1 MRGEPG
7 RAAESPRVVNVLVV
21 DDEADYRDA
30 LCNVLARRGYCVGT
44 AASGEEALQLVSRQ
58 RWDVMVLDLKM
69 PGLDGL
75 ATLQVARRVSPR
87 TEVILLTGH
96 GSVDAG
102 LHAMRGEAFDFLLK
116 PTTVDQL
123 LAVIEAAAAMHRPEP
138 DTARRNS

>member
-1 MRGEPG
+1 
-7 RAAESPRVVNVLVV
+7 VNVLVV
-21 DDEADYRDA
+21 DDEAAYREA
-30 LCNVLARRGYCVGT
+30 LCKVLVRRGYTTGT
-44 AASGEEALQLVSRQ
+44 AASGEEALQMVARQ

-75 ATLQVARRVSPR
+75 ATLQVARRVSPA

-102 LHAMRGEAFDFLLK
+102 VQAMRGEAFDFLLK

-123 LAVIEAAAAMHRPEP
+123 LAVIEAAAAMHRPRP
-138 DTARRNS
+138 DLERP